1 MLSSVIFA
9 FVTISGI
16 VILRGPNV
24 SGPDS
29 LFCISVVA
37 FSLFI
42 AHSICAKC
50 YFFII
55 LKRIHTHLLQS
66 FYCKFCANI
75 LK

>member
-29 LFCISVVA
+29 LFCINVVT
-37 FSLFI
+37 FSLLI
-42 AHSICAKC
+42 AQTLYLCQVLFFHYFEKNTYSSIA
-50 YFFII
+50 II
-55 LKRIHTHLLQS
+55 LL
-66 FYCKFCANI
+66 
-75 LK
+75 